1 MYQSSLMHAEVWGF
15 FLCEPPSQPLPIRT
29 SCWFL
34 HFWLLGWMEVKTYS
48 RFSFFPFFFSFFLF
62 LSPPPPPPAFFKF
75 LGKKYFCRHWWLTRH
90 PKSCFFKFKSPF
102 SFQREKYSSC
112 GIIHPPSRDSR
123 AFPPWLPPRERGCL
137 WSAPLGSPH
146 PSLVSTW
153 SPSQPGRPDW
163 QVPSAPET
171 SAGETRGLP

>member
-1 MYQSSLMHAEVWGF
+1 MLRFGVFSLWTPLSTPPHKNKLLVSTFLVIGMDGGENLFKIF
-15 FLCEPPSQPLPIRT
+15 FL
-29 SCWFL
+29 
-34 HFWLLGWMEVKTYS
+34 
-48 RFSFFPFFFSFFLF
+48 SFFLF
-62 LSPPPPPPAFFKF
+62 FLPFSLSPPPPPAFFKF